1 MFTLQY
7 MPKGQFVLMTQA
19 RHIIALLRGGP
30 KTLPQIAA
38 HPGHIF
44 YEWRSRVSE
53 LRQQGYDIRHHKV
66 MMCKACVSSD
76 LLTDPRRCP
85 AFVLGENCYQLHAEP
100 LQVGAKGQM
109 VLALG

>member
-53 LRQQGYDIRHHKV
+53 LRQQGYDIRHHRLRY
-66 MMCKACVSSD
+66 CDYCSI
-76 LLTDPRRCP
+76 RRQTATCP
-85 AFVLGENCYQLHAEP
+85 AFILGENCYRLEAEP
-100 LQVGAKGQM
+100 VKVDATGQM
-109 VLALG
+109 RMADAG